1 MRKVYYFL
9 GKDEKVY
16 TGRDIALAAKIVH
29 DENLKTK
36 KDLDEYI
43 KFRCAG
49 IESELHHV
57 TVKDL
62 VSMGEIVKATV
73 LYRETH
79 DCTLKEAINYVDA
92 LKKTIKKD

>member
-29 DENLKTK
+29 NENLKTK

-43 KFRCAG
+43 KLRCAG
-49 IESELHHV
+49 IESELYHV

-79 DCTLKEAINYVDA
+79 DCTLKEAANYIDA
-92 LKKTIKKD
+92 LEKTIKKD